1 MPLCGAAPS
10 NVLTTSSV
18 DSRAGAQVRPPRR
31 VEAARGHPKSNAG
44 GGGNLPEPAWPMA
57 GHLAPHTTSVGCSRH
72 VPCQVPC
79 QVCDGNSAV
88 RSLWHQVTPGEAISV
103 PLVNGRAEYRPGAA
117 LQKQGGSQCACGTS
131 RKVRVDSASCQKEP
145 AQSQRGSQFGNK
157 LHTCSAPRRESALE

>member
-1 MPLCGAAPS
+1 MLSHGASPS
-10 NVLTTSSV
+10 KVPSV
-18 DSRAGAQVRPPRR
+18 PSLDTPAGAQVRTTRR
-31 VEAARGHPKSNAG
+31 VATAPGHPKLHAG
-44 GGGNLPEPAWPMA
+44 DGGNLPEPAWPMA
-57 GHLAPHTTSVGCSRH
+57 GHLASHTTSVGRSRH
-72 VPCQVPC
+72 VPC